1 MSRGFRS
8 ALTECVVLLDVLQI
22 AKEKKYFALDPVQQD
37 PPPQKLNVT
46 LSSKKRVECSLY
58 ALCLY
63 STRFSAFPPGV
74 VYTACSLSLFASQ
87 VHAHVLL

>member
-1 MSRGFRS
+1 M
-8 ALTECVVLLDVLQI
+8 TECDVLLDVLQI

-58 ALCLY
+58 AL
-63 STRFSAFPPGV
+63 
-74 VYTACSLSLFASQ
+74 
-87 VHAHVLL
+87 